1 MLKCDTECESR
12 FGGVTVSKFAVKNME
27 CNICGRMN
35 EVTILAMGQS
45 QGTAD
50 LDFRPP
56 EVRRSAMPLW
66 LHKCD
71 YCRNVFSTTDP
82 MPEYEEKYID
92 SKEYVNCAG
101 IAGLPELGKRFV
113 KLALIYQHCKEFKNA
128 GDAFLCAAWA
138 CDDEK
143 LDVTAIIC
151 RRRALACYNEV
162 DVARIPKRE
171 LPELKLRIVDMLR
184 RAGMFDEAAA
194 FAGHLKFR
202 TEQYSRICRFQIE
215 RARAGDKKCYKIEDV

>member
-1 MLKCDTECESR
+1 M
-12 FGGVTVSKFAVKNME
+12 SKFAVKNME

-35 EVTILAMGQS
+35 EITILAMGQS

-71 YCRNVFSTTDP
+71 YCRNVFSTSEP

-162 DVARIPKRE
+162 DVSAISKRE

-184 RAGMFDEAAA
+184 RAGMFDEAVA
-194 FAGHLKFR
+194 FARRLKFR
-202 TEQYSRICRFQIE
+202 TEQYARICQFQIE
-215 RARAGDKKCYKIEDV
+215 KAKAGDKKCYKIEEI

>member
-1 MLKCDTECESR
+1 M
-12 FGGVTVSKFAVKNME
+12 SKFAVKSME
-27 CNICGRMN
+27 CNICGRSN
-35 EVTILAMGQS
+35 EVTILAMASS

-66 LHKCD
+66 VHKCD
-71 YCRNVFSTTDP
+71 YCRNVFSTSEP

-113 KLALIYQHCKEFKNA
+113 KLALIYQHCKEYKKA
-128 GDAFLCAAWA
+128 GDAFLCAAWV

-143 LDVTAIIC
+143 LDVTAIVC
-151 RRRALACYNEV
+151 RKRALSCYNEV
-162 DVARIPKRE
+162 DASKVPKRE
-171 LPELKLRIVDMLR
+171 LPELKLRIVDLLR
-184 RAGMFDEAAA
+184 RSGMFDDAAA
-194 FAGHLKFR
+194 FAGCLKFK
-202 TEQYSRICRFQIE
+202 TEQYARIQQFQIE
-215 RARAGDKKCYKIEDV
+215 RAKAGDKKCYRLEDV